1 MSNKTDSEIIQ
12 RLSNI
17 YRIDFQRF
25 AADCL
30 MIRPKNG
37 GLIPFHFNSVQLDLL
52 DKFYEQMQIHGRVR
66 FIVLKARQMGI
77 STFIEAL
84 IYWWTVHHTGTK
96 SLVLTH
102 LDDATKE
109 LFEMTRRY
117 NENTPLPFKTPAK
130 RDSVNELVFQGIDC
144 AIKTATAGSKN
155 VGHGSTIQCLH
166 WSEVSRSNNQAD
178 MTAGVMQT
186 VPSGEGSMIF
196 LESTA
201 NGTGEYFHE
210 TWQAAIRGESEFI
223 PIFYPWTAMEE
234 YRADSTGVE
243 FSKEELDYQALYGV
257 DDEQLAWRQAKMRQF
272 KGSPEEKL
280 ALFQEQYPITP
291 EEAFRSSGN
300 SFISKKAVAEARKA
314 DLEPYGAIVCGVDP
328 AAGGKDSTAIVLR
341 QGQKVL
347 KAWRFKH
354 PDLMAI
360 VGRCVDV
367 INDYQV
373 DMMFVDCV
381 GLGLGVYSRL
391 AELGYNDRIM
401 EVKASRRADEPDA
414 YVNKRAEMWDRM
426 AQWLER
432 GADIPDNDI
441 FESDLLMLSA
451 EYDSSRRLKMQSKKD
466 IAHSPDLADALSFT
480 FALNHV
486 VPKSEPEEYE
496 GLRRA
501 PTYGGSMLNG
511 NI

>member
-1 MSNKTDSEIIQ
+1 MDNSAK
-12 RLSNI
+12 
-17 YRIDFQRF
+17 IDKLRTEFKVSFQAF
-25 AADCL
+25 AYYCL
-30 MIRPKNG
+30 KIRTKNQG
-37 GLIPFHFNSVQLDLL
+37 VIPFQLNSVQLDLL
-52 DKFYEQMQIHGRVR
+52 DKFYDQMQMKGRVR
-66 FIVLKARQMGI
+66 FIVLKARQMGL
-77 STFIEAL
+77 STFIGAL
-84 IYWWTVHHTGTK
+84 LYWWAIYHRGVK
-96 SLVLTH
+96 ALVLTH
-102 LDDATKE
+102 KDSATKE

-117 NENTPLPFKTPAK
+117 HKYCDDEFKPKATQDSTNEIVFADI
-130 RDSVNELVFQGIDC
+130 DSAL
-144 AIKTATAGSKN
+144 KTATAGSKN

-166 WSEVSRSNNQAD
+166 WSEVSRSKNQEE
-178 MTAGVMQT
+178 MTTGVMQT
-186 VPSGEGSMIF
+186 VPTGDNSMIF

-201 NGTGEYFHE
+201 NGTSEYFHE
-210 TWQAAIRGESEFI
+210 TWQAAIRGESEFT
-223 PIFYPWTAMEE
+223 PVFYPWIAMQE
-234 YRADSTGVE
+234 YRMSAEGVE
-243 FSKEELDYQALYGV
+243 FSKEERDYQSLYGV
-257 DDEQLAWRQAKMRQF
+257 DDEQLAWRQAKMREF

-300 SFISKKAVAEARKA
+300 SFINKQSVQMARKA
-314 DLEPYGAIVCGVDP
+314 DLEPFGAIVCGVDP

-341 QGQKVL
+341 QGKKVL

-367 INDYQV
+367 INEYKV
-373 DMMFVDCV
+373 DMMFVDAV

-391 AELGYNDRIM
+391 VELGYNDRVM
-401 EVKASRRADEPDA
+401 EVKASRKADEPDA

-426 AQWLER
+426 AQWFDN

-480 FALNHV
+480 FALNYV
-486 VPKSEPEEYE
+486 MPRAEQPEEYE
-496 GLRRA
+496 GLRKA

-511 NI
+511 NV

>member
-1 MSNKTDSEIIQ
+1 MSKAETVNKLRAEF
-12 RLSNI
+12 RLNF
-17 YRIDFQRF
+17 RVF
-25 AADCL
+25 AYYCL
-30 MIRPKNG
+30 KIRTKTQSMQ
-37 GLIPFHFNSVQLDLL
+37 PFELNSVQLELL
-52 DKFYEQMQIHGRVR
+52 DLFVEHMQKYGSCR
-66 FIVLKARQMGI
+66 FIILKARQMGL
-77 STFIEAL
+77 STFITAL
-84 IYWWTVHHTGTK
+84 IYWWTIFHKGTK

-102 LDDATKE
+102 LDSATKE
-109 LFEMTRRY
+109 LFEMTRRFHKY
-117 NENTPLPFKTPAK
+117 CPDEFKPK
-130 RDSVNELVFQGIDC
+130 SSQDSTNELVFADIEC
-144 AIKTATAGSKN
+144 AFKTATAGSKN
-155 VGHGSTIQCLH
+155 VGHGSTYQCLH
-166 WSEVSRSNNQAD
+166 WSEVSRSKNQD
-178 MTAGVMQT
+178 EMISGVMQT
-186 VPSGEGSMIF
+186 VPKGDGTMIF

-201 NGTGEYFHE
+201 NGVNEYFHQA
-210 TWQAAIRGESEFI
+210 WQEAIRGENEYT
-223 PIFYPWTAMEE
+223 PIFFAWTRMQE
-234 YRADSTGVE
+234 YRLSPIGLE
-243 FSKEELDYQALYGV
+243 FSQDERAYQELYGI
-257 DDEQLAWRQAKMRQF
+257 DDEQLAWRQAKMREF
-272 KGSPEEKL
+272 KGAPEERL

-300 SFISKKAVAEARKA
+300 SFIRKKAVAEARKA

-486 VPKSEPEEYE
+486 MPKSEQPEEYE
-496 GLRRA
+496 GLRRT

>member
-1 MSNKTDSEIIQ
+1 MEHSSEVNILREYYRLHFQAFAYHHLKIRTKT
-12 RLSNI
+12 
-17 YRIDFQRF
+17 
-25 AADCL
+25 
-30 MIRPKNG
+30 K
-37 GLIPFHFNSVQLDLL
+37 GLQPFVLNSVQLQLL
-52 DKFYEQMQIHGRVR
+52 DLFIEHMQVKGHCR
-66 FIVLKARQMGI
+66 FVILKARQMGL
-77 STFIEAL
+77 STFIAAL
-84 IYWWTVHHTGTK
+84 IYWWTIFHKGTK

-102 LDDATKE
+102 LDSATKE

-117 NENTPLPFKTPAK
+117 HKYCPDEFKPKASQDSANEIVFADI
-130 RDSVNELVFQGIDC
+130 DS
-144 AIKTATAGSKN
+144 AMKTATAGSKN

-166 WSEVSRSNNQAD
+166 WSEVSRSNNQD
-178 MTAGVMQT
+178 EMTTGVMQT
-186 VPSGEGSMIF
+186 VPSGEGTMIF

-201 NGTGEYFHE
+201 NGTGEYFHQ
-210 TWQAAIRGESEFI
+210 TWEAAIRGESEFT
-223 PIFYPWTAMEE
+223 PVFFPWTAMKE
-234 YRADSTGVE
+234 YRTSAEGVE
-243 FSKEELDYQALYGV
+243 FSQEELDYQALHGV
-257 DDEQLAWRQAKMRQF
+257 DDEQLAWRQMKMRQL
-272 KGSPEEKL
+272 KGSPEERL
-280 ALFQEQYPITP
+280 ASFQEQYPITP

-300 SFISKKAVAEARKA
+300 SFINKQAVQMARKA
-314 DLEPYGAIVCGVDP
+314 DLEPFGAIVCGVDP

-341 QGQKVL
+341 QGKKVL

-367 INDYQV
+367 INEYKV
-373 DMMFVDCV
+373 DMMFVDAV

-391 AELGYNDRIM
+391 VELGYNDRVM
-401 EVKASRRADEPDA
+401 EVKASRKADEPDA

-426 AQWLER
+426 AQWFDN

-480 FALNHV
+480 FALNYV
-486 VPKSEPEEYE
+486 MPRAEQPEEYE
-496 GLRRA
+496 GLRKA

-511 NI
+511 NV